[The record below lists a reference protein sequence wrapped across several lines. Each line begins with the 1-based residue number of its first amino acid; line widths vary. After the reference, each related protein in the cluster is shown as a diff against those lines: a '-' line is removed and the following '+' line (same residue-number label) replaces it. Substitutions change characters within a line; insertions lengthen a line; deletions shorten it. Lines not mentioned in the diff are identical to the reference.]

1 MKINK
6 FVISLI
12 YILFLSLNSYAED
25 VDIESS
31 QIEIKDN
38 GNLIIAYNSDTFLK
52 KENIKI
58 SSKIVN
64 YYKSERLI
72 NFNNDVIFDDL
83 NNKVKIKSDEII
95 YDINKEIV
103 NSVGDVI
110 LNFDDKYI
118 MNSKN
123 LFYDRINQVIF
134 SSAKTIITDFQKN
147 SYLLENNFRINLL
160 NNTIKANKAIIT
172 DKDNNKFY
180 FENLMI
186 NLNNNH
192 IAGKEIK
199 IEFERSYFGNKKNK
213 PELMGRSAY
222 SDEENL
228 RIYNAVFST
237 CNTDINMCRGWE
249 LISKEFNHDKKN
261 KLFEYKNSWL
271 KIFDYK
277 IFYLPYFNHPDPT
290 IKRKSGFL
298 TPYYS
303 SSDTLGTSINIPY
316 FKTLGM
322 DKDITFNPRIYA
334 DNSFLFQNEYRQYLE
349 KSKILS
355 DFSVLIGSEGTKSHL
370 FYNQIGQLKEKLSYK
385 LNIQDVKGDN
395 YLKKHKLAI
404 TSPLIENESLLLSN
418 LDLDFNNSNF
428 DLNTS
433 FKIYED
439 LSRNYHDRYQYILPD
454 FSFKKNIDIPSNYN
468 GVFDFHSHGYHKNF
482 ETNITEAVVIND
494 FIFTSNNF
502 FNSKGIVSK
511 YNLLLK
517 NTNNYSRNSGNFSD
531 DKNYDLFTML
541 KYDLSLPLQKKLLNY
556 KHYLKPIVSLKYS
569 PNGNSDLSSKDVA
582 LNYSNVFEL
591 NRINTDTEVEG
602 GESLTVGLEFSRES
616 DSSGRIL
623 DFKLANV
630 IKPKKD
636 NNLPTKSK
644 LDQTRSD
651 IFGELRY
658 DFNDNFKIGYYFSYD
673 RDFKSSNLEGLDL
686 ELKIN
691 NFITNFNYYTDD
703 TEINNSEN
711 IKNETKYFIDDKNK
725 IGFSASKDL
734 KEDFTQ
740 YYDVN
745 YEYKNDCI
753 SVNLTY
759 NKTFYEAGNLEPNK
773 SISFLIKI
781 IPFTELGVANI
792 SSVFGN

>member
-1 MKINK
+1 M
-6 FVISLI
+6 
-12 YILFLSLNSYAED
+12 
-25 VDIESS
+25 
-31 QIEIKDN
+31 
-38 GNLIIAYNSDTFLK
+38 
-52 KENIKI
+52 
-58 SSKIVN
+58 
-64 YYKSERLI
+64 
-72 NFNNDVIFDDL
+72 
-83 NNKVKIKSDEII
+83 
-95 YDINKEIV
+95 
-103 NSVGDVI
+103 
-110 LNFDDKYI
+110 
-118 MNSKN
+118 
-123 LFYDRINQVIF
+123 
-134 SSAKTIITDFQKN
+134 
-147 SYLLENNFRINLL
+147 
-160 NNTIKANKAIIT
+160 
-172 DKDNNKFY
+172 
-180 FENLMI
+180 
-186 NLNNNH
+186 
-192 IAGKEIK
+192 
-199 IEFERSYFGNKKNK
+199 
-213 PELMGRSAY
+213 
-222 SDEENL
+222 
-228 RIYNAVFST
+228 
-237 CNTDINMCRGWE
+237 
-249 LISKEFNHDKKN
+249 
-261 KLFEYKNSWL
+261 
-271 KIFDYK
+271 
-277 IFYLPYFNHPDPT
+277 
-290 IKRKSGFL
+290 
-298 TPYYS
+298 
-303 SSDTLGTSINIPY
+303 
-316 FKTLGM
+316 
-322 DKDITFNPRIYA
+322 
-334 DNSFLFQNEYRQYLE
+334 FQNEYRQYLE

-370 FYNQIGQLKEKLSYK
+370 FYNQIGQFKEKLTYK

-494 FIFTSNNF
+494 FIYTSNNF

-541 KYDLSLPLQKKLLNY
+541 KYDLSLPLQKELLNY

-658 DFNDNFKIGYYFSYD
+658 DFSENFKIGYYFSYD

-711 IKNETKYFIDDKNK
+711 IKNETKYIINDRNK
-725 IGFSASKDL
+725 IGFAASKDL

-745 YEYKNDCI
+745 YEYKTDCI

-781 IPFTELGVANI
+781 IPFTELGVANV